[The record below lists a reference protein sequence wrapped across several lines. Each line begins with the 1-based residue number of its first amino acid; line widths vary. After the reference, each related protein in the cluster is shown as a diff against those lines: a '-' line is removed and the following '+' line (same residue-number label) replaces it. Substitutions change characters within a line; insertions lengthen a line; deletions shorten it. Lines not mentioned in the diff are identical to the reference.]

1 MVVLND
7 SEKNLLHLLV
17 EERIEYL
24 KSRESA
30 FQRRFDETQ
39 DKAFLIEA
47 NNCETERLEFQD
59 IFYKLA

>member
-7 SEKNLLHLLV
+7 FEKDLLHLLV

-30 FQRRFDETQ
+30 FQRRFNDTQ
-39 DKAFLIEA
+39 DKAFINEV
-47 NNCETERLEFQD
+47 NNCIEEREKYQE
-59 IFYKLA
+59 IFHKLA